1 MKSNK
6 LLFSLI
12 MLISVFLHSGS
23 YSCADQLEEGKAAF
37 VRHEYQKA
45 YTLLLPLAEVGD
57 TFAQT
62 NIGYMLSQGL
72 GVVKN
77 EKEAIR
83 WYEKAAL
90 KGDSD
95 AQYNIGSMY
104 ETGRGTKQDYIKALE
119 WYSKSAEQGNA
130 FAQEKLGSL
139 YYNGNGVELN
149 YQKAI
154 YWYSKSAEQGYSLA
168 QNSLGVMYINGFG
181 VKKDLDKGYKW
192 ILKAAEQGL
201 EVAQENAY
209 DICYDAAR
217 NENIG
222 AMHNLAY
229 MCLNGWSGK
238 QDPYKCITLLEMAA
252 EKVFAPSVSALVKIY
267 KQGSY
272 GITAD
277 QRKALYWGEKAKKM
291 VDK

>member
-1 MKSNK
+1 MKFNK
-6 LLFSLI
+6 SLFFCLLINLFI
-12 MLISVFLHSGS
+12 CICS
-23 YSCADQLEEGKAAF
+23 YADQLEDGKTAF
-37 VRHEYQKA
+37 LRQEYQKSYA
-45 YTLLLPLAEVGD
+45 LLLPLAEAGD

-104 ETGRGTKQDYIKALE
+104 ETGRGTKQDYKKAME
-119 WYSKSAEQGNA
+119 WYLKSAEQGNA
-130 FAQEKLGSL
+130 FAQANLGSL
-139 YYNGNGVELN
+139 YYNGNGVEVN
-149 YQKAI
+149 YKNAI
-154 YWYSKSAEQGYSLA
+154 YWYNKSAEQGYSLA
-168 QNSLGVMYINGFG
+168 QNFLGVMYVNGLG

-209 DICYDAAR
+209 AICYDAA
-217 NENIG
+217 NNKNIG

-229 MCLNGWSGK
+229 MCLNGWAGK
-238 QDPYKCITLLEMAA
+238 QDPNKCVNILEMAG
-252 EKVFAPSVSALVKIY
+252 EKGFAPSASALAKIY
-267 KQGSY
+267 KEGSY
-272 GITAD
+272 GVIPD
-277 QRKALYWGEKAKKM
+277 QAKALYWGEKAKKL
-291 VDK
+291 VNK